1 MIQRS
6 EDSLNAVDVAEYAP
20 DFAALP
26 PLQLHRLEVPIP
38 ASHTAQST
46 EDDKQR
52 KEGGGQEW
60 SAPGTLRVM
69 PHMAHYESDF
79 PKVRGPGSW
88 TIEGMVV
95 WIIENTLDEG

>member
-1 MIQRS
+1 M
-6 EDSLNAVDVAEYAP
+6 AEYAP

-46 EDDKQR
+46 EDDQQR
-52 KEGGGQEW
+52 REGGGQEW

-79 PKVRGPGSW
+79 PKVRDPVSW
-88 TIEGMVV
+88 TIKGM
-95 WIIENTLDEG
+95 IMELRDCLDQGLLGG